1 MNCPSSLEAREG
13 DHVVAQDGHLGRV
26 DRILR
31 SESAGPIY
39 LVVAVGALG
48 RRRYPIL
55 HHALV
60 SDVDASDR
68 TIYVRGHRRSLE
80 RLPETPPLVI

>member
-1 MNCPSSLEAREG
+1 MNGAAHYDTREG
-13 DHVVAQDGHLGRV
+13 DQVVAQDGHLGRV

-60 SDVDASDR
+60 SDVNASDR
-68 TIYVRGHRRSLE
+68 TIYVRGRRRSLE
-80 RLPETPPLVI
+80 RLPESPPLVI